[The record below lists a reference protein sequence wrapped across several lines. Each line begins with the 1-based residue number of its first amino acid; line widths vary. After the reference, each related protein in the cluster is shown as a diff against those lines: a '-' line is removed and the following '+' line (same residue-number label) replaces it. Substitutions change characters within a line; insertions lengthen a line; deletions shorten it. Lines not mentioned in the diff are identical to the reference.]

1 MSEELVMAINDAVA
15 CIEKQRTA
23 LERIIQWSE
32 AYPLDVFP
40 EPDLKKVR
48 EVLSAAG
55 LSLDQV
61 SASNMRHV
69 ITRVAEIARTAL
81 S

>member
-1 MSEELVMAINDAVA
+1 MDNELGMAVADAVS
-15 CIEKQRTA
+15 CIERQRTA
-23 LERIIQWSE
+23 LERIVQWSE

-40 EPDLKKVR
+40 EPDLKKAR

-55 LSLDQV
+55 LSLDQI

-81 S
+81 

>member
-1 MSEELVMAINDAVA
+1 MVIKDAVV
-15 CIEKQRTA
+15 CIERQRTA
-23 LERIIQWSE
+23 LERIVQWSE

-48 EVLSAAG
+48 EVLTAAG

-69 ITRVAEIARTAL
+69 ITRVAEIARAAL
-81 S
+81 